1 MLKWK
6 KREFFQNKT
15 PYGPKNQT
23 FLGKKGRK
31 SYWLFLTNKLV
42 QRRGIFIPDLK
53 KIS

>member
-23 FLGKKGRK
+23 FWEKKG
-31 SYWLFLTNKLV
+31 V
-42 QRRGIFIPDLK
+42 QVIGFF
-53 KIS
+53 